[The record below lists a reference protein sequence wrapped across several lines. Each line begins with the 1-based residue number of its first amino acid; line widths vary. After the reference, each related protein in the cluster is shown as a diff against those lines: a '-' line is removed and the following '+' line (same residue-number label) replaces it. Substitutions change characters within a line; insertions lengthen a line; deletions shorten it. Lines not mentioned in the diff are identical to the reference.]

1 MRPTAGPGYC
11 LAPLHENTSIA
22 VHTRPPAAADLV
34 LVRSHS
40 LIVKT
45 HVLILVA
52 LLVVPL
58 FCATSYVREFIAV
71 DSALDSGASYDYLV
85 GRANYTTNHAFIP
98 FFYRHRILVVS
109 SNVLLAAAAVY
120 GFVGISGR
128 SRSRAI

>member
-1 MRPTAGPGYC
+1 M
-11 LAPLHENTSIA
+11 
-22 VHTRPPAAADLV
+22 
-34 LVRSHS
+34 
-40 LIVKT
+40 KT

-52 LLVVPL
+52 LVVVPL

-71 DSALDSGASYDYLV
+71 DSALDSGASYDYVV

-128 SRSRAI
+128 SRSRAIQPGDAADRESLYFLLVLATAAADLLLVRRSLEHYEC